1 LEVLFSL
8 LKRIFHL
15 NKHLLLLLLLFT
27 VVVVSLYW
35 EFIPDDAFIHM
46 GYAKDLC
53 EGKGYSFAGNKT
65 YGSTSPLWPL
75 LITVLSGLNMSLEHA
90 ARLLSYVFSIASIL
104 MMFYVTRL
112 RFSVPVSLVASCL
125 VCFNAYFMRWSL
137 TGMEATAACF
147 FMLILIAL
155 LFIEKRG
162 NAGSIFYCI
171 VGLSPLVRPEF
182 YLFLPAY
189 FLFLLFTEPKKK
201 YAIKIFYSAI
211 PAMMW
216 NCFAYLYFG
225 TIVPTT
231 FSVKAGESLFSP
243 DWEKVVRSVRLF
255 LSGNLI
261 EFCVILLAAVLIV
274 LNNRR
279 SVRTIVS
286 SVFRTES
293 LLLIF
298 WIVSFYAY
306 YILKNV
312 TILSRYSLVL
322 LPSIILLMM
331 TSLAHVCDQYHFSRR
346 RTILLI
352 GLAGA
357 LSVTVHG
364 FYTYA
369 IVKPDA
375 DSFVQGF
382 QREYKIIASI
392 VSSDR
397 HAEGSVMVSEVGM
410 IGVYSGLKVY
420 DFVGL
425 VDKDRFHFSSER
437 DYFLNKKP
445 HYLISRGEV
454 TLEQMRDTSC
464 SFEEI
469 YATQIAGFGINH
481 QGSVKIKVLRV
492 SWK

>member
-1 LEVLFSL
+1 LEVLVL
-8 LKRIFHL
+8 MLKRIFRF
-15 NKHLLLLLLLFT
+15 NKRLLLLILLFM
-27 VVVVSLYW
+27 VVVVSLYR
-35 EFIPDDAFIHM
+35 EFVPDDAFIHM
-46 GYAKDLC
+46 AYAKDLC

-75 LITVLSGLNMSLEHA
+75 LITACAGLNISLEHA
-90 ARLLSYVFSIASIL
+90 ARLLSYIFSIASIL
-104 MMFYVTRL
+104 MMYYVTRL
-112 RFSVPVSLVASCL
+112 RFSVHHSLIASCL
-125 VCFNAYFMRWSL
+125 LCFNAYFMRWSL

-147 FMLILIAL
+147 FMLVLIAL
-155 LFIEKRG
+155 LVMEKRG
-162 NAGSIFYCI
+162 NAGSFFYCI
-171 VGLSPLVRPEF
+171 IGVSPLVRPEF

-189 FLFLLFTEPKKK
+189 FIFLFFTEPKKK
-201 YAIKIFYSAI
+201 YAIKILFSII
-211 PAMMW
+211 PVVMW
-216 NCFAYLYFG
+216 NCFAYMYFG

-231 FSVKAGESLFSP
+231 FSVKAGDTLFSP

-261 EFCVILLAAVLIV
+261 EFCVILLAAGLIV
-274 LNNRR
+274 LHNRHR
-279 SVRTIVS
+279 LRTIVS
-286 SVFRTES
+286 SVIRTES
-293 LLLIF
+293 LLLVF
-298 WIVSFYAY
+298 WIVSFYGY

-322 LPSIILLMM
+322 LPPIILLMM
-331 TSLAHVCDQYHFSRR
+331 ISLTRVCDQYRCSQRQVF
-346 RTILLI
+346 LLV

-357 LSVTVHG
+357 LSVMVHG

-382 QREYKIIASI
+382 QREYKKIASI
-392 VSSDR
+392 ISSD
-397 HAEGSVMVSEVGM
+397 HHTEGSVIVSDVGM
-410 IGVYSGLKVY
+410 IGFYSGLRVC

-425 VDKDRFHFSSER
+425 VDQDRSHFSSER
-437 DYFLNKKP
+437 NYFLNKKP

-454 TLEQMRDTSC
+454 TLEELRDTSC

-469 YATQIAGFGINH
+469 YATQIDGFGINH
-481 QGSVKIKVLRV
+481 KGRVSIKVLRI